1 VIASDW
7 VDRRAMDNHGDLIG
21 VVVDVYEDPSSHRPA
36 WLAISTGF
44 FGTRI
49 AVVPLRDA
57 SLLGDDVVIGHSR
70 HAITSAPHVDVVVT
84 IEPSQQQALVEHY
97 ASSTPPRRPAPFPQ
111 PESST

>member
-1 VIASDW
+1 MTASDW

-21 VVVDVYEDPSSHRPA
+21 VVVDVYDDPSSRRPA

-44 FGTRI
+44 FGTRV
-49 AVVPLRDA
+49 AVVPMRDA
-57 SLLGDDVVIGHSR
+57 SLSGDVVVVGHSR

-97 ASSTPPRRPAPFPQ
+97 ASSEPPRRSTPFLN